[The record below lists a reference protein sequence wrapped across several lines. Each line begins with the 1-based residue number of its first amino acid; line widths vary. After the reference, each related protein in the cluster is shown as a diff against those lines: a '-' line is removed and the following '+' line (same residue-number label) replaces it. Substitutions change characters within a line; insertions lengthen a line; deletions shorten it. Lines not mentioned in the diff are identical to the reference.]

1 MMSVPQ
7 VPPVG
12 LEGAKSEIVGK
23 QSIQSSI
30 TNQTMG
36 WGGVG
41 CGGDDELWEKNQ
53 INKQKYRVASNWPPI
68 GFHSFFFSCSAV
80 ASLSRSISRR

>member
-36 WGGVG
+36 WGGG
-41 CGGDDELWEKNQ
+41 LMNCGKR
-53 INKQKYRVASNWPPI
+53 IK
-68 GFHSFFFSCSAV
+68 
-80 ASLSRSISRR
+80 